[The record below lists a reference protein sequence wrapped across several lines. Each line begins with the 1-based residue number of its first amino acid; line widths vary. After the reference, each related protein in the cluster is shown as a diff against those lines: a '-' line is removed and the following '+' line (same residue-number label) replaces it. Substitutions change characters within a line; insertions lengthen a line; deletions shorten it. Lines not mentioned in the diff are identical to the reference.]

1 MGKSETN
8 NQIDRQ
14 LVEKILNGDTQL
26 FAVIIN
32 NTERLVAQIIF
43 KMVKNDEDRKDI
55 VQDIYLK
62 AFKNLSKFR
71 FQAKVSTWIG
81 QIAYNTCLTYL
92 EKKKLVLLE
101 NRAGKE
107 ESHEGTLELLSNKLI
122 DSYTNEIESLIH
134 RNELSG
140 ILAYEID
147 KLSPLYRTLIAL
159 YHHEGMSYAQIGE
172 ITRLP
177 EGTVKNYL
185 FRARRT
191 IKESLLS
198 KFKKD
203 EL

>member
-1 MGKSETN
+1 MGKSETD

-14 LVEKILNGDTQL
+14 LVETILNGDTQS
-26 FAVIIN
+26 FGVIIK

-62 AFKNLSKFR
+62 AFKNLPKFR

-81 QIAYNTCLTYL
+81 QIAYNTCLNHL

-101 NRAGKE
+101 NRADKE
-107 ESHEGTLELLSNKLI
+107 ESPEGTLELLSNRLVN
-122 DSYTNEIESLIH
+122 SYTNEIESLIH

-140 ILAYEID
+140 ILASEID
-147 KLSPLYRTLIAL
+147 RLSPLYRTLIAL
-159 YHHEGMSYAQIGE
+159 YHQEGMSYAQIGE

-185 FRARRT
+185 FRARKT

-198 KFKKD
+198 KFKKE